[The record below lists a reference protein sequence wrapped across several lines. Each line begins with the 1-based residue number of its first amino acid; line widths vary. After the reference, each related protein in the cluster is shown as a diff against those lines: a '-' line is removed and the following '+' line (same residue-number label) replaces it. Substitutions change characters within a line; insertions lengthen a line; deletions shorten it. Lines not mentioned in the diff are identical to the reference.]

1 MQAAILSGLSGT
13 ILKFILADENRFYIN
28 YRGVG
33 HPESHYFRKKKLNIF
48 KNRSLHLDFL
58 KILTPSFI
66 EI

>member
-1 MQAAILSGLSGT
+1 MNAALLSGLSGT
-13 ILKFILADENRFYIN
+13 FLKFSLADEISFYIS
-28 YRGVG
+28 YGGVD